1 MQRSIW
7 TRSRWAALA
16 LLALALLCVWP
27 LRAGAVGTAAGV
39 SIANQASV
47 TWDTVSLP
55 GASTTSNV
63 ATVTVDEV
71 IAITTSLQTVG
82 NVIVAPSAV
91 GELLTY
97 RVENTGNG
105 IEDVTLTVFNAAVT
119 DDFDPIANAI
129 YVDTDP
135 DGAGPLLPDGVFNL
149 ADDLLYN
156 PALPPTLDANTA
168 GLEAVVVFVFNDI
181 PGPGPPP
188 ADGDLGDSELT
199 AESVTGAG
207 LAPGTGIPAGGDGGV
222 DAQVG
227 PGGPSSSAVGTY
239 QVATALVDILKS
251 GALLGPSA
259 IPGTE
264 IQYQLDVSASGAGTA
279 VGVVI
284 RDPIPAGATYVPGSI
299 ELDSVPLSD
308 VPGDG
313 ADFNVTNPGAVTV
326 DLGDMTSASPVR
338 IITFRVTIN

>member
-1 MQRSIW
+1 MAETVQRSIW
-7 TRSRWAALA
+7 TRSRWERWAALA

-47 TWDTVSLP
+47 TWDTVSVP

-199 AESVTGAG
+199 AESVDYDRVTHEA
-207 LAPGTGIPAGGDGGV
+207 V
-222 DAQVG
+222 
-227 PGGPSSSAVGTY
+227 AVGEP
-239 QVATALVDILKS
+239 ALIS
-251 GALLGPSA
+251 
-259 IPGTE
+259 
-264 IQYQLDVSASGAGTA
+264 
-279 VGVVI
+279 
-284 RDPIPAGATYVPGSI
+284 RDAA
-299 ELDSVPLSD
+299 
-308 VPGDG
+308 
-313 ADFNVTNPGAVTV
+313 
-326 DLGDMTSASPVR
+326 
-338 IITFRVTIN
+338 